1 MLKTKKLLTII
12 LLLIGTSNLFA
23 DDLIMWNTNI
33 GLYGGLNANFHN
45 PNFSPAI
52 QIQAVS
58 RKPIF
63 NSNTTSISGF
73 IGGEVNVPILDML
86 AFTGRLTYNAT
97 GVEFT
102 ENIRTTENLLDVSLS
117 YLDINPSLKFY
128 NILPLNSLYLKLG
141 LNAEIPLYKRYNFT
155 QTIGQVKTSKDGSIP
170 DPAFRLAV
178 AAGVGYVFHISE
190 KLYLSPELSFH
201 FPFTKVSSDVSWDS
215 WKFPQ
220 LRLGI
225 SLTYDL
231 YKKDKDT
238 LEAHSPDM
246 EITISKINYYNN
258 AGELQDTKHIT
269 LEEVEYGELFPL
281 VPYIFYDVNET
292 EPSEAYQPK
301 DEENLA
307 GTYLTEENL
316 PNEAIGINNKIIDI
330 VGQRMEKDDKAILTV
345 TGTIDGKYETD
356 IEVSE
361 ERANSIKNYLLK
373 TYDIGENRIQTRAQR
388 LPEKPSAQT
397 VQDGI
402 EENRRVELS
411 SNSPTLLAPIFIKG
425 DKQRLAYPE
434 VVEFVPK
441 TNVDT
446 LTAWEL
452 EVVQSGRVVKKITGG
467 YNEFLQPIKWHIAPN
482 ELTASQVPIDY
493 TFTIFKNDKINK
505 TSGSI
510 PIEFISFAKKKTIEQ
525 ADRSINKY
533 SLILFDFDKS
543 DISEED
549 KQIIDLYIIPD
560 IKYKSKVEIFGFTDR
575 IGNAE
580 YNKRLAKARADA
592 VKDYILTKNKNVEV
606 RTYGIDAKEAPFD
619 NNTALGR
626 QLSRTVQVF
635 LVTPKE

>member
-33 GLYGGLNANFHN
+33 GLYGGLNANFHS
-45 PNFSPAI
+45 PDFSPAI
-52 QIQAVS
+52 QGIY

-73 IGGEVNVPILDML
+73 IGAEVNIPILDML

-97 GVEFT
+97 GVELT
-102 ENIRTTENLLDVSLS
+102 NNVNITENLLDASLS

-128 NILPLNSLYLKLG
+128 NILPLNSLYLKVG
-141 LNAEIPLYKRYNFT
+141 LNAELPLYKRYDFT
-155 QTIGQVKTSKDGSIP
+155 QTIGKTKTTKDGSIP
-170 DPAFRLAV
+170 EPAFRFAV

-201 FPFTKVSSDVSWDS
+201 FPFTKVSSDASWDS
-215 WKFPQ
+215 WNFPQ

-231 YKKDKDT
+231 YNKKEKLKDK
-238 LEAHSPDM
+238 SPDM
-246 EITISKINYYNN
+246 EVSISKINYYNN

-292 EPSEAYQPK
+292 ELSESYQSQ

-307 GTYLTEENL
+307 GNYLIEENL
-316 PNEAIGINNKIIDI
+316 PNDAIGINNKIIDI
-330 VGQRMEKDDKAILTV
+330 VGQRMEKDEEAILTV

-361 ERANSIKNYLLK
+361 ERANAIKNYLLK
-373 TYDIGENRIQTRAQR
+373 TYDIGENRIQTRALR

-402 EENRRVELS
+402 EENRRVELA

-425 DKQRLAYPE
+425 DKQRLAHPE
-434 VVEFVPK
+434 VVEFVPQ
-441 TNVDT
+441 TNADT

-452 EVVQSGRVVKKITGG
+452 EIVQSGRVVKKITGG
-467 YNEFLQPIKWHIAPN
+467 YNEFSQPIRWHIAPN

-493 TFTIFKNDKINK
+493 VFTIFQDDKLNK
-505 TSGSI
+505 TAGSI

-533 SLILFDFDKS
+533 SLILFDFDNS
-543 DISEED
+543 NISEAD
-549 KQIIDLYIIPD
+549 KQIIDLYIIPE

-592 VKDYILTKNKNVEV
+592 VRDYILTKNKNVEV